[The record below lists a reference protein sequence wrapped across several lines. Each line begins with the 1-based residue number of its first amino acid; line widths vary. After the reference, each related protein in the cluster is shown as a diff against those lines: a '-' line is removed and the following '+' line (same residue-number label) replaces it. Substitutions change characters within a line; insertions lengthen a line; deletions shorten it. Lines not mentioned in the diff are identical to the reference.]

1 MKYKEALEKKKYV
14 FYNNFKRIS
23 WFIPFSHSVETIGS
37 SSSFTN
43 QVNSANLKDKI
54 IWMVPNH
61 DKILPKELND
71 DQFIIANLDMA
82 GFYRV
87 NYDLENW
94 KLIAKQLLTNRD
106 VNKL

>member
-1 MKYKEALEKKKYV
+1 
-14 FYNNFKRIS
+14 
-23 WFIPFSHSVETIGS
+23 
-37 SSSFTN
+37 
-43 QVNSANLKDKI
+43 
-54 IWMVPNH
+54 MVPNH